1 MKRIISNIAARRMAQ
16 LTLAALC
23 LAGAGA
29 ATAQDSWPAKQPIRI
44 VVGFAPGGTT
54 DVMARILS
62 KPLSQA
68 LGQSIVI
75 DNKPGASGNIAA
87 SEVIRA
93 APNGYTL
100 LIAPTS
106 FETANPSLFKSE
118 IKPSQDLVP
127 VAAIG
132 RTQMYLVA
140 KPNLPVKD
148 AKELVD
154 LARKSPGTLSFA
166 SSGTGTPPHLACE
179 LFKKAS
185 GTDIM
190 HIPYRGAAPAL
201 QDVLSGQADFVCDP
215 GIAFPHIRTNKV
227 KLLGIVSATRS
238 PFFPDA
244 PTVGELGFK
253 EANLDIWFGMWA
265 PKGTPPE
272 ILERLNKELAKALAD
287 KEVEERY
294 NGLGAETKALG
305 TQQFRQLLIDERK
318 LLAALIEEQKIN
330 VE

>member
-1 MKRIISNIAARRMAQ
+1 MKQILASFTRRRLTQVMAAVVCVAVAGPALAQ
-16 LTLAALC
+16 
-23 LAGAGA
+23 
-29 ATAQDSWPAKQPIRI
+29 QWPAKQAIRV

-54 DVMARILS
+54 DVLARILS
-62 KPLSQA
+62 KPLSET
-68 LGQSIVI
+68 LGQTIII

-87 SEVIRA
+87 SEVIRS

-106 FETANPSLFKSE
+106 FETANPYLFKSD
-118 IKPSQDLVP
+118 IKPSEDLVP

-132 RTQMYLVA
+132 RTQMYLVSR
-140 KPNLPVKD
+140 PNLPVKD
-148 AKELVD
+148 ARELVD
-154 LARKSPGTLSFA
+154 LAKKSPGSLSFA

-179 LFKKAS
+179 LFKKAT

-215 GIAFPHIRTNKV
+215 GIAFPHIRTDKV
-227 KLLGIVSATRS
+227 KLFGIVSATRS

-244 PTVGELGFK
+244 PTVGELGFQ

-272 ILERLNKELAKALAD
+272 IIARLNKDLARALQDKA
-287 KEVEERY
+287 VEERY
-294 NGLGAETKALG
+294 HGLGAETKMLDAKEFRALLD
-305 TQQFRQLLIDERK
+305 QERK
-318 LLAALIEEQKIN
+318 LLSALIAEQKIN

>member
-1 MKRIISNIAARRMAQ
+1 MNHTLKKTLLRTIAPLA
-16 LTLAALC
+16 LAAVGLS
-23 LAGAGA
+23 AGAGA
-29 ATAQDSWPAKQPIRI
+29 WAQEAWPGKQPIRI

-54 DVMARILS
+54 DVMARILAQ
-62 KPLSQA
+62 PLSQA
-68 LGQSIVI
+68 LGQTIVI

-93 APNGYTL
+93 TPNGHTL

-106 FETANPSLFKSE
+106 FETANPSLFKSD
-118 IKPSQDLVP
+118 IKPSEDLVP

-140 KPNLPVKD
+140 RPDLPAKD
-148 AKELVD
+148 ARDLVE
-154 LARKSPGTLSFA
+154 LARKSPGELAFS

-179 LFKKAS
+179 LFKKA
-185 GTDIM
+185 TDTNIM

-201 QDVLSGQADFVCDP
+201 QDVLSGQVDFVCDP
-215 GIAFPHIRTNKV
+215 GIAFPHIRTEKV

-253 EANLDIWFGMWA
+253 EAQLDIWFGMWA
-265 PKGTPPE
+265 PKGVAPE
-272 ILERLNKELAKALAD
+272 IIERLGVELQKALAD
-287 KEVEERY
+287 KDVQERY
-294 NGLGAETKALG
+294 HGLGAETKLLDAKA
-305 TQQFRQLLIDERK
+305 FRQLLNDERK

>member
-1 MKRIISNIAARRMAQ
+1 MKQILASFTRRRLTQVMAAVVCVAVAGPALAQ
-16 LTLAALC
+16 
-23 LAGAGA
+23 
-29 ATAQDSWPAKQPIRI
+29 QWPAKQAIRV

-54 DVMARILS
+54 DVLARILS
-62 KPLSQA
+62 KPLSET
-68 LGQSIVI
+68 LGQTIII

-87 SEVIRA
+87 SEVIRS

-106 FETANPSLFKSE
+106 FETANPYLFKSD
-118 IKPSQDLVP
+118 IKPSEDLVP

-132 RTQMYLVA
+132 RTQMYLVSR
-140 KPNLPVKD
+140 PNLPVKD
-148 AKELVD
+148 ARELVD
-154 LARKSPGTLSFA
+154 LAKKSPGSLSFA

-179 LFKKAS
+179 LFKKAT

-215 GIAFPHIRTNKV
+215 GIAFPHIRTDKV

-244 PTVGELGFK
+244 PTVGELGFQ

-272 ILERLNKELAKALAD
+272 IIARLNKDLARALQDKA
-287 KEVEERY
+287 VEERY
-294 NGLGAETKALG
+294 HGLGAETKMLDAKEFRALLD
-305 TQQFRQLLIDERK
+305 QERK
-318 LLAALIEEQKIN
+318 LLSALIAEQKIN

>member
-1 MKRIISNIAARRMAQ
+1 MKKTLTSFVRRRITQA
-16 LTLAALC
+16 LAAAVC
-23 LAGAGA
+23 VAAAGPVLA
-29 ATAQDSWPAKQPIRI
+29 QEWPAKQAIRI

-54 DVMARILS
+54 DVLARILS
-62 KPLSQA
+62 RPLSEM
-68 LGQSIVI
+68 LGQNIII

-87 SEVIRA
+87 SEVIRS

-106 FETANPSLFKSE
+106 FETANPYLFKSD
-118 IKPSQDLVP
+118 IKPSEDLVP

-132 RTQMYLVA
+132 RTQMYLVSR
-140 KPNLPVKD
+140 PNLPVKD
-148 AKELVD
+148 ARELVD
-154 LARKSPGTLSFA
+154 LARKSPGSLSFA

-215 GIAFPHIRTNKV
+215 GIAFPHIRTDKV

-272 ILERLNKELAKALAD
+272 VIARLNKDLARALQDKA
-287 KEVEERY
+287 VEERY
-294 NGLGAETKALG
+294 HGLGAETKLLDAKAFRALLDQER
-305 TQQFRQLLIDERK
+305 TLLS
-318 LLAALIEEQKIN
+318 ALIAEQKIN